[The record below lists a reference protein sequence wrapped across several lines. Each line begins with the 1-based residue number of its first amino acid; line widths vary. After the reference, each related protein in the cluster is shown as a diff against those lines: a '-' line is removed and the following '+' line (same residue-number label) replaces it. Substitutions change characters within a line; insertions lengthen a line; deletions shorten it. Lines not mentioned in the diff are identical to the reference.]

1 MKTPSFRP
9 TFVLLAVC
17 AFAVPVAALAL
28 REDPPKTEESASAR
42 KERKVRRLLVAM
54 NQREAM
60 EKATV
65 ASSEAFAK
73 MGLPETFTEAFLDR
87 FDYDKMIDV
96 TVDIYVDKLEEETI
110 DALLAFHES
119 EQGRVFAGLLPDIT
133 VAALRSGQK
142 YGEELAAE
150 ILQGK

>member
-1 MKTPSFRP
+1 MRRPPFRS
-9 TFVLLAVC
+9 TIALLAVC
-17 AFAVPVAALAL
+17 TFAVPVAALAL
-28 REDPPKTEESASAR
+28 REDPPKTDESASAR
-42 KERKVRRLLVAM
+42 KERKVRRLLTAM

-73 MGLPETFTEAFLDR
+73 MGLPETFTESFLDR

-96 TVDIYVDKLEEETI
+96 TVDIYVEKLEEETI

-119 EQGRVFAGLLPDIT
+119 EQGQVFARFLPDIT
-133 VAALRSGQK
+133 VAALRAGQK
-142 YGEELAAE
+142 YGEELATE
-150 ILQGK
+150 IARGK